1 MSDLLVVG
9 ISDYKLAKYPNVPN
23 VIVTYALGS
32 CVGICLYDKQLKIG
46 GLSHIML
53 PESSMFNKSDIN
65 RMKFADT
72 AIVDLVQDL
81 LRHGADRRRLTAKIA
96 GGAQMFEVQQGSSI
110 GTIGD
115 RNVVSVKK
123 TLQSLMIPILAED
136 TGLNYGRTVYFDL
149 ETGIMKVQ
157 ALSKGVRE
165 F

>member
-9 ISDYKLAKYPNVPN
+9 ISDYKLARNPN

-53 PESSMFNKSDIN
+53 PESSMFSKNDIN

-72 AIVDLVQDL
+72 AIVDLVRDL
-81 LRHGADRRRLTAKIA
+81 VKFGADRRRLTAKIA
-96 GGAQMFEVQQGSSI
+96 GGAQMFEVQQGSLV

-115 RNVVSVKK
+115 RNISSVKS
-123 TLQSLMIPILAED
+123 TLQSLKIPIIAED

-149 ETGIMKVQ
+149 DTGIMKVQ
-157 ALSKGVRE
+157 SLSRSIRE

>member
-9 ISDYKLAKYPNVPN
+9 ISDYKLARNPN

-32 CVGICLYDKQLKIG
+32 CIGICLYDKQVKIG

-53 PESSMFNKSDIN
+53 PESSMFTNNDIN

-72 AIVDLVQDL
+72 AIVDLVKDL
-81 LRHGADRRRLTAKIA
+81 VKLGADRRRLTAKIA
-96 GGAQMFEVQQGSSI
+96 GGAQMFEVQQGSLV

-115 RNVVSVKK
+115 RNTVSVKN
-123 TLQSLMIPILAED
+123 TLKGLNIPILAED

-157 ALSKGVRE
+157 SLSRSIRE
-165 F
+165 Y

>member
-9 ISDYKLAKYPNVPN
+9 ISDYKLARNPN

-32 CVGICLYDKQLKIG
+32 CIGICLYDKQLKIG

-53 PESSMFNKSDIN
+53 PESSMFTNNDIN

-72 AIVDLVQDL
+72 AIVDLVKDL
-81 LRHGADRRRLTAKIA
+81 VKLGADRRRLTAKIA
-96 GGAQMFEVQQGSSI
+96 GGAQMFEVQQGSLV

-115 RNVVSVKK
+115 RNKVSVKN
-123 TLQSLMIPILAED
+123 TLQDLKIPILAED

-157 ALSKGVRE
+157 SLSRSIRE
-165 F
+165 Y

>member
-1 MSDLLVVG
+1 MSDFLVVG
-9 ISDYKLAKYPNVPN
+9 ISDYKYARNPN
-23 VIVTYALGS
+23 IFVTYALGS

-53 PESSMFNKSDIN
+53 PESSMFSKNDIN

-72 AIVDLVQDL
+72 AISDLVQDL
-81 LRHGADRRRLTAKIA
+81 VKLGADKRRLTAKIA
-96 GGAQMFEVQQGSSI
+96 GGAQMFEVQQGSLV

-115 RNVVSVKK
+115 RNVDSVKK
-123 TLQSLMIPILAED
+123 TLHSLRIPIIAED

-149 ETGIMKVQ
+149 DTGIMKVQ
-157 ALSKGVRE
+157 SLSRSIRE

>member
-9 ISDYKLAKYPNVPN
+9 ISDYKLARCPNVF
-23 VIVTYALGS
+23 VTYALGS

-53 PESSMFNKSDIN
+53 PESNMFNQKDIN

-72 AIVDLVQDL
+72 AIVDLAQGLVKL
-81 LRHGADRRRLTAKIA
+81 GADRRRLTAKIA
-96 GGAQMFEVQQGSSI
+96 GGAQMFEVQQGSLV

-115 RNVVSVKK
+115 RNVVSVKN
-123 TLQSLMIPILAED
+123 TLQRLMIPIIAED
-136 TGLNYGRTVYFDL
+136 TGSNYGRTVYFDL

-157 ALSKGVRE
+157 SLSRSIRE

>member
-1 MSDLLVVG
+1 MSELLVVG
-9 ISDYKLAKYPNVPN
+9 ISDYKFARNPNVF
-23 VIVTYALGS
+23 VTYALGS

-53 PESSMFNKSDIN
+53 PESTMFSKTDIN

-81 LRHGADRRRLTAKIA
+81 AKLGVDKRRLTAKIA
-96 GGAQMFEVQQGSSI
+96 GGAQMFEVQQGSLV

-115 RNVVSVKK
+115 RNIVSVKS
-123 TLQSLMIPILAED
+123 TLQSLKIPIIAED

-149 ETGIMKVQ
+149 DTGIMKVQ
-157 ALSKGVRE
+157 SLSRSIRE

>member
-9 ISDYKLAKYPNVPN
+9 ISDYKLARCPNVF
-23 VIVTYALGS
+23 VTYALGS
-32 CVGICLYDKQLKIG
+32 CVGICLYDNQTKVG

-53 PESSMFNKSDIN
+53 PESSMFSSTNEIN

-72 AIVDLVQDL
+72 AIVDLVQNL
-81 LRHGADRRRLTAKIA
+81 VKLGADRRRLTAKIA
-96 GGAQMFEVQQGSSI
+96 GGAQMFEVQQGSLV

-115 RNVVSVKK
+115 RNITSVKN
-123 TLQSLMIPILAED
+123 TLYSLKIPILAED

-149 ETGIMKVQ
+149 DTGIMKVQ
-157 ALSKGVRE
+157 SLSRSIKE